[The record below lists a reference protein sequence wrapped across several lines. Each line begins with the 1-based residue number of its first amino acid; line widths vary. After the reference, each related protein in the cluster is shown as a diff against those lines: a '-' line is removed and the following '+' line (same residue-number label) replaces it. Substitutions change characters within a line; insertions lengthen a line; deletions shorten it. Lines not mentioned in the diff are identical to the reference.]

1 MPYRIKGK
9 SVQKKSN
16 GWHKV
21 GKSRNPKKYIKTLRA
36 VEHGWKPT
44 RKYHK
49 KGK

>member
-21 GKSRNPKKYIKTLRA
+21 GKSNKPKKYIKTLRA
-36 VEHGWKPT
+36 VEHGWRPT
-44 RKYHK
+44 KSRK